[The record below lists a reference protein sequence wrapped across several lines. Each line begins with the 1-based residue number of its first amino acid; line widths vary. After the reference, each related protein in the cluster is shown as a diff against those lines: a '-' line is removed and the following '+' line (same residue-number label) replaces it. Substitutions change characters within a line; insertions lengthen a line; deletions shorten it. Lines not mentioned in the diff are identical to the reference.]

1 MSNEAS
7 RNVGLF
13 ATRLVDLK
21 RPSVG
26 FATVRDVFI
35 S

>member
-7 RNVGLF
+7 LNVGPF
-13 ATRLVDLK
+13 ATRLIDLM

-26 FATVRDVFI
+26 FATARDVFI